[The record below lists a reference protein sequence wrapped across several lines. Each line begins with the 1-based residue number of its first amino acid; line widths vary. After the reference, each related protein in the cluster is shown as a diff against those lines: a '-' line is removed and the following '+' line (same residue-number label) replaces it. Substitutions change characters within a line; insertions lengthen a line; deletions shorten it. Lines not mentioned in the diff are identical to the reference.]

1 MTTGDSMTVISDK
14 SFVNNSR
21 PLDVHRWS
29 EHPEVESFVAPLWQ
43 IFNSEQNVTAGG
55 SKGRPTKRIKRDN
68 MKVLLLDL
76 YVCWCEDPQKYLGI
90 SSNNNHWSKGR
101 YRAIHLSA
109 TILMVLDWLVEAG
122 LVEKRKHFH
131 NSNNPSLSR
140 TARYRASM
148 RLQSMFKV
156 ALFGLDDICTHEDK
170 ECIVL
175 KQVEVKD
182 EESAENAKS
191 ISYEDTPLTV
201 SMRERLKAYNK
212 LLMQSHIDIHCLA
225 VPVIKTEIKKGPLKG
240 RTKSVTVGQ
249 HNKHVRRIFSRGSW
263 EMHGRFYGGW
273 WQQINSEHRGHI
285 FINGNPT
292 VEVDFK
298 AMHVALLNAQLNAK
312 VVFDPYTVN
321 DDLFPELDR
330 KVVRGWCKSLVLTA
344 INAKD
349 RSSAYAAFRG
359 DAKKGSIEKRLKNP
373 QLEKLLEAFIQRNPH
388 LQNYLCSDQGILLM
402 NKDSMIAAEIIDTL
416 TAKNIP
422 VLTVH
427 DSFIVQRHHLAQLRM
442 AMVMASLKHCRR
454 NLIAEQEKFDINFE
468 KEINWGVINEKAVNT
483 LPKHE
488 PCEQYSKRLLRFCQV
503 HGFDQVM
510 SNMGRGLGARSV
522 NIFIKRN

>member
-1 MTTGDSMTVISDK
+1 MTTGNSMTVISDK

-29 EHPEVESFVAPLWQ
+29 EHSEVESFVAPLWHM
-43 IFNSEQNVTAGG
+43 FNSEQNVATGG

-76 YVCWCEDPQKYLGI
+76 YVCWCEDPKQYLGI

-101 YRAIHLSA
+101 YKAIHLSA
-109 TILMVLDWLVEAG
+109 TILMVLDWLVEEG
-122 LVEKRKHFH
+122 LVDKRKHFH
-131 NSNNPSLSR
+131 NSTNPSLSR
-140 TARYRASM
+140 TARYRASE
-148 RLQSMFKV
+148 RLQSMFKT

-182 EESAENAKS
+182 EESAEIAKS

-201 SMRERLKAYNK
+201 SMRERLTAYNK
-212 LLMQSHIDIHCLA
+212 LLMQSHIDIHCLS

-240 RTKSVTVGQ
+240 RSKLVTIGQ

-263 EMHGRFYGGW
+263 GMHGRFYGGW

-298 AMHVALLNAQLNAK
+298 AMHVALLNAQLNAE
-312 VVFDPYTVN
+312 VVFDPYKV
-321 DDLFPELDR
+321 DDYLFPELDR

-349 RSSAYAAFRG
+349 RSSAYAAFRS
-359 DAKKGSIEKRLKNP
+359 DAKKGSPEKQLKNP
-373 QLEKLLEAFIQRNPH
+373 QLERLLDTFILRNPH
-388 LQNYLCSDQGILLM
+388 LQDYLCSDQGILLM

-422 VLTVH
+422 VLTIH
-427 DSFIVQRHHLAQLRM
+427 DSFIVQRHHFAQLRV
-442 AMVMASLKHCRR
+442 AMIMASLKHCGR
-454 NLIAEQEKFDINFE
+454 NLIAEQEEFDINFGE
-468 KEINWGVINEKAVNT
+468 EIRWGVINEKAVNI
-483 LPKHE
+483 LPKYE
-488 PCEQYSKRLLRFCQV
+488 PCEQYSQRLLRFCEAN
-503 HGFDQVM
+503 GLNKVM
-510 SNMGRGLGARSV
+510 SSTGRGLGARRINV
-522 NIFIKRN
+522 LK

>member
-1 MTTGDSMTVISDK
+1 MTEDSDK
-14 SFVNNSR
+14 SFVSNSR
-21 PLDVHRWS
+21 PFDVHRWS
-29 EHPEVESFVAPLWQ
+29 EHPEVESFVAPLWHT
-43 IFNSEQNVTAGG
+43 FNSVQNVANGG

-76 YVCWCEDPQKYLGI
+76 YVCWCEDPQKYIGI

-101 YRAIHLSA
+101 YRALHLSA
-109 TILMVLDWLVEAG
+109 TLLKVLDWLVKKG
-122 LVEKRKHFH
+122 LVDKRKHYH
-131 NSNNPSLSR
+131 NSINPSLSR
-140 TARYRASM
+140 TARYRASE
-148 RLQSMFKV
+148 RLQSMFKT
-156 ALFGLDDICTHEDK
+156 ALFGLDDISTHENK

-175 KQVEVKD
+175 KRGEVKD

-191 ISYEDTPLTV
+191 ISYEDAPLTV
-201 SMRERLKAYNK
+201 SMRERLNAYNK
-212 LLMQSHIDIHCLA
+212 LLKQSHIDIHHLTM
-225 VPVIKTEIKKGPLKG
+225 PVIKTEITKGPLKG
-240 RTKSVTVGQ
+240 RFRSVTVGQ

-263 EMHGRFYGGW
+263 DMHGRFYGGW
-273 WQQINSEHRGHI
+273 WQQINSELRGHI

-298 AMHVALLNAQLNAK
+298 SMHVALLNAQLNAE
-312 VVFDPYTVN
+312 VVFDPYKVN

-359 DAKKGSIEKRLKNP
+359 DAETGSIEKKLKNA

-402 NKDSMIAAEIIDTL
+402 NKDSLIAAEIIDTL

-422 VLTVH
+422 VLTIH
-427 DSFIVQRHHLAQLRM
+427 DSFIVQRHHFAQLRM

-454 NLIAEQEKFDINFE
+454 NLIAEQEKLDINFE
-468 KEINWGVINEKAVNT
+468 KDITWGVINEKAVNT
-483 LPKHE
+483 LPKYE
-488 PCEQYSKRLLRFCQV
+488 PCEQYSKRLLRFCEAN
-503 HGFDQVM
+503 GFEQVM
-510 SNMGRGLGARSV
+510 SNSGRGLGSRLV
-522 NIFIKRN
+522 NVVKQKN